1 MDLKN
6 LEIEINKF
14 GKYVVQQS
22 RTNLTK
28 GKHNATKELYN
39 SIAYFPKKTSQ
50 GFNITFDMEDYGMYQ
65 DQGVK
70 GVKSN
75 YIENRR
81 SPFSYKASSNLK
93 GVEYHT
99 GKQSSDGLG
108 VLGKFAKRMRLQPR
122 DKKGKFGSYKT
133 MGFILANSIKDKGI
147 KASMFF
153 TKPFIK
159 AFERYPQ
166 EVTEAYVLDL
176 IEEIKKID
184 DYKKKL

>member
-39 SIAYFPKKTSQ
+39 SIGYFVDKTAQ
-50 GFNITFDMEDYGMYQ
+50 GYKISFEMEDYGMFQ
-65 DQGVK
+65 DRGVK

-75 YIENRR
+75 YVVNKN
-81 SPFSYKASSNLK
+81 SPFSYKQNSNLI
-93 GVEYHT
+93 GLEYHT
-99 GKQSSDGLG
+99 G
-108 VLGKFAKRMRLQPR
+108 VFAKFAKRMGMQPR

-133 MGFILANSIKDKGI
+133 MGFILANSIKNKGV

-153 TKPFIK
+153 TKPFEQ
-159 AFERYPQ
+159 AFKRLPE
-166 EVTEAYVLDL
+166 ELAESLAKDL
-176 IEEIKKID
+176 TDNIYNK
-184 DYKKKL
+184 

>member
-1 MDLKN
+1 MNFKN
-6 LEIEINKF
+6 LETEINKF

-28 GKHNATKELYN
+28 GKHNATKELYKSIGFFVKKN
-39 SIAYFPKKTSQ
+39 SS
-50 GFNITFDMEDYGMYQ
+50 GFSITFDMEDYGMFQ

-81 SPFSYKASSNLK
+81 SPFSYKKSSNLK

-99 GKQSSDGLG
+99 GALA
-108 VLGKFAKRMRLQPR
+108 KFAKRMNMQPR

-133 MGFILANSIKDKGI
+133 MGFILANSIKNKGI

-153 TKPFIK
+153 TKPFVK
-159 AFERYPQ
+159 AFDRYPI
-166 EVTEAYVLDL
+166 EITEAYILDL
-176 IEEIKKID
+176 IEDFKKMNN
-184 DYKKKL
+184 KKT